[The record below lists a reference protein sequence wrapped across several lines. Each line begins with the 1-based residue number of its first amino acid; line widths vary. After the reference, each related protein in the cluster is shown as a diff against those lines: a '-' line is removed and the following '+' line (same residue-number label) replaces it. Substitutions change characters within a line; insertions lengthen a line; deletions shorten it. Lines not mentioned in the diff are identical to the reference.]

1 MSAVAM
7 TPEQAAHETRDAIV
21 SFASG
26 FMTDPATYAYG
37 AELGFE
43 GMDFYASGRGGALG
57 EVPSDVVAAAF
68 VFFEPGVVRAAWER
82 SATVMS
88 RRRAAEEWAGR
99 CHAWAREHLPEDRD
113 WPALAGLLGPVTAAA
128 QVAGAPLFAGW
139 RSLPEPAD
147 PRELALHRLNGLRE
161 LRGGLHGAAVLTV
174 GLLPVE
180 AIAVRSAAVLPVF
193 GWTEPYPE
201 AEPLHSRWE
210 LAEARTDRMFG
221 RQLAVLN
228 AAERGA
234 LVDLL
239 GTVRS

>member
-1 MSAVAM
+1 M

-21 SFASG
+21 SFVSG

-43 GMDFYASGRGGALG
+43 GMDFYAAGRGGVLG
-57 EVPSDVVAAAF
+57 EVPAGVVAAAF

-82 SATVMS
+82 SAAVMP
-88 RRRAAEEWAGR
+88 RRRAAEEWAAR

-113 WPALAGLLGPVTAAA
+113 WTLLAALVGRVCETA

-139 RSLPEPAD
+139 RTLPEPAD
-147 PRELALHRLNGLRE
+147 PRELTLHRLNGLRE
-161 LRGGLHGAAVLTV
+161 LRGALHGAAVLTV

-180 AIAVRSAAVLPVF
+180 AIVVRSSAMLPVF
-193 GWTEPYPE
+193 GWSEPYPE
-201 AEPLHSRWE
+201 SEPLRDRWT

-221 RQLAVLN
+221 RNLAVLD
-228 AAERGA
+228 AEERGA
-234 LVDLL
+234 LVELL
-239 GTVRS
+239 GTLKT